1 MKLWGGR
8 FQEETDGRM
17 DDFHSSIHF
26 DRRLYREDIAGSIA
40 HATMLGECGII
51 SKEEAEAIC
60 QGLEEILADIEAGK
74 VEFDPAAEDIHMNIE
89 KLLTEQIGDPGRK
102 LHTGRSR
109 NDQVALDLRMYLKRE
124 IEALQELLTELQ
136 RALLEQAESN
146 QDVVMPGYTHLQR
159 AQPVLFA
166 HHMLAYFEMF
176 QRDYER
182 LSDCYK
188 RTDVLPLGAGALA
201 GTTFPIDRERVA
213 ELLGFSQIAQNS
225 LDAVSDRDFAVEFLA
240 AASLIMVHLSRLGE
254 EIVIWSSQEFGFVAL
269 SASFST
275 GSSIMPQKKN
285 PDVAELVRGK
295 TGRVFGDLVALLTVL
310 KGLPLA

>member
-1 MKLWGGR
+1 MILQQK
-8 FQEETDGRM
+8 
-17 DDFHSSIHF
+17 
-26 DRRLYREDIAGSIA
+26 
-40 HATMLGECGII
+40 I
-51 SKEEAEAIC
+51 S
-60 QGLEEILADIEAGK
+60 
-74 VEFDPAAEDIHMNIE
+74 HMNIE
-89 KLLTEQIGDPGRK
+89 KPLTEQIGDPGRK

-124 IEALQELLTELQ
+124 IEALQELLTEL
-136 RALLEQAESN
+136 REGSLEQAESN

-166 HHMLAYFEMF
+166 PHMLAYFEMF

-213 ELLGFSQIAQNS
+213 ELIGFSQIAQNS

-240 AASLIMVHLSRLGE
+240 AASLIMIHLSRLGE
-254 EIVIWSSQEFGFVAL
+254 EIVI
-269 SASFST
+269 
-275 GSSIMPQKKN
+275 
-285 PDVAELVRGK
+285 
-295 TGRVFGDLVALLTVL
+295 
-310 KGLPLA
+310 